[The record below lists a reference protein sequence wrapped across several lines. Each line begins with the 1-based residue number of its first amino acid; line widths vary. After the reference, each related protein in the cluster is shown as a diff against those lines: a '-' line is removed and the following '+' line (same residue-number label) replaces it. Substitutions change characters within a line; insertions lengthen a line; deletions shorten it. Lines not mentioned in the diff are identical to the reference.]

1 MTHGADSNG
10 AGGRLRVDIVDFV
23 TMEAFLRM
31 RLAERIDCDSAKSSD
46 KKDRIVRPNHG
57 AVERG
62 K

>member
-31 RLAERIDCDSAKSSD
+31 LAERIDCDSAKSSD
-46 KKDRIVRPNHG
+46 KKDRNATESR
-57 AVERG
+57 RG
-62 K
+62 WRVK